1 MPVWRPSGV
10 GEQFSTRTIS
20 RAELPSAFCWKNVRR
35 WSAEAY
41 CTSGKATNTSR
52 ALSTLKPTRR
62 FEAARNSESSIPQ
75 AGDADVDLVDQDQ
88 VLMALGVLDFGSG
101 LE

>member
-1 MPVWRPSGV
+1 
-10 GEQFSTRTIS
+10 
-20 RAELPSAFCWKNVRR
+20 
-35 WSAEAY
+35 
-41 CTSGKATNTSR
+41 
-52 ALSTLKPTRR
+52 LKPTRR

-101 LE
+101 LD